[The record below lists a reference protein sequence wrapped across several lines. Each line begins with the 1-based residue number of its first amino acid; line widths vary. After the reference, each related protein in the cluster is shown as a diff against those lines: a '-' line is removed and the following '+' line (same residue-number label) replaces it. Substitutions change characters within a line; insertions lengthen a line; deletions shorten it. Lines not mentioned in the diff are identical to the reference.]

1 MSEQT
6 QEPGA
11 PNTSSSRTCAALT
24 ASGRAKAPDRPKAGA
39 APGPATVGESVR
51 QGVFCEGLGV
61 SHEEWT
67 RRRKALLAWQA
78 ESLKP
83 SKRHLPAPEDA
94 FEESG
99 RIEV

>member
-1 MSEQT
+1 M
-6 QEPGA
+6 
-11 PNTSSSRTCAALT
+11 
-24 ASGRAKAPDRPKAGA
+24 
-39 APGPATVGESVR
+39 R